1 MKKIFTLICALVG
14 IVASGFAQTVADL
27 EVCKH
32 SYVLVGDDVTNDGTE
47 KIAKNSLFGDGYF
60 FTPTGHDK
68 SNAKN
73 SFDLAEKNEDGTY
86 KWFNGKYAEYGKHL
100 NSLRLKNAQDV
111 FAIKLTAKS
120 KIIICFNGQSKV
132 GAAARY
138 PKFAKDAKLTE
149 PLNEAPTDASGTIGI
164 STVEYT
170 VPDDMTLYVGSW
182 NGDIYVS
189 YIIVEANEAPGTPS
203 VKVGPQKYENGL
215 WFREVTVKPAMVSEE
230 GSEEQ
235 VPSVVTY
242 TTDGSAPDENS
253 EVVPSD
259 PIKVYQNQTL
269 KFQAFMDFGTGLP
282 EVDAFL
288 TGAENEAV
296 VSFSFDA
303 PTITA
308 DKGNV
313 TVTSPYAAQG
323 GANVI
328 TYGDKTIN
336 GDNATLTES
345 AEVSAKTVITNG
357 SYGKFESKSA
367 SIDALVLTPI
377 TEKKEI
383 SGFKGEVIVD
393 EEATAGDTEGKT
405 HYMVK
410 EGTGSFTADDKS
422 FFVKSPVFG
431 VVNADNA
438 KYQVPEGQEVYLQM
452 KDNVTIYFETAQ
464 KSLVTITATKN
475 SCKAID
481 KADDDAKNAIF
492 AVKMDGTDQ
501 QVADIRADHD
511 FVNGDATEKLP
522 GNVLKFFV
530 EAGTHK
536 MTRYTGTGN
545 IFLSSIVV
553 EPAGT
558 DTGIND
564 IEANSTVKVK
574 KVIENGKVVIVKG
587 NNKYNAAGAQIK

>member
-68 SNAKN
+68 SNKKN
-73 SFDLAEKNEDGTY
+73 SFDLAEKNEDETY
-86 KWFNGKYAEYGKHL
+86 KWFNGKYAEYGSHL
-100 NSLRLKNAQDV
+100 NSLRLKNNQDV

-132 GAAARY
+132 GKDARY
-138 PKFAKDAKLTE
+138 PMFATDAKLTT
-149 PLNEAPTDASGTIGI
+149 PLNDAPSAESGTVGI

-170 VPDDMTLYVGSW
+170 APDDMTLYVGSW

-189 YIIVEANEAPGTPS
+189 YIIVEANEIPGTPS
-203 VKVGPQKYENGL
+203 VKVGPQTYENGL

-235 VPSVVTY
+235 FPSIVTY
-242 TTDGSAPDENS
+242 TTDGSAPDATS

-259 PIKVYQNQTL
+259 PIKVYKDQTL
-269 KFQAFMDFGTGLP
+269 KFQAFMDLGTGLP
-282 EVDAFL
+282 DVEGFL
-288 TGAENEAV
+288 SGAENEAV

-303 PTITA
+303 PTLTA

-313 TVTSPYAAQG
+313 TVTTPYAAQG

-328 TYGDKTIN
+328 TYGDQTIN

-345 AEVSAKTVITNG
+345 AVVSAKTVITNG
-357 SYGKFESKSA
+357 THGKFESKSA

-377 TEKKEI
+377 TEKQEI
-383 SGFKGEVIVD
+383 KPIAGEVVID
-393 EEATAGDTEGKT
+393 EEATAGSTDGKT
-405 HYMVK
+405 YYKVENGKHN
-410 EGTGSFTADDKS
+410 ADPKYI
-422 FFVKSPVFG
+422 FFKKPVFG
-431 VVNADNA
+431 AVTADNA

-452 KDNVTIYFETAQ
+452 KDNDLAIYFETAQ
-464 KSLVTITATKN
+464 KSLVTITASKN

-481 KADDDAKNAIF
+481 KPEDAKNLIF
-492 AVKMDGTDQ
+492 GVKMDDTDQ
-501 QVADIRADHD
+501 QVADITADHE
-511 FVNGDATEKLP
+511 FVNGDATETLS

-536 MTRYTGTGN
+536 ITRYTGTGN
-545 IFLSSIVV
+545 IFLSSIVI

-558 DTGIND
+558 NTGIND

-574 KVIENGKVVIVKG
+574 KVIENGQIVIVKG
-587 NNKYNAAGAQIK
+587 NNKYNVAGAQIK

>member
-32 SYVLVGDDVTNDGTE
+32 SYVLVGDEVTNDGTE
-47 KIAKNSLFGDGYF
+47 KVAKNSLYGDGYF

-68 SNAKN
+68 SNKKN

-86 KWFNGKYAEYGKHL
+86 KWFNGKYAEYGSHL
-100 NSLRLKNAQDV
+100 NSLRLKTTQDV
-111 FAIKLTAKS
+111 LAIKLTAKS
-120 KIIICFNGQSKV
+120 KIIICFNGQSKK
-132 GAAARY
+132 GTAARY
-138 PKFAKDAKLTE
+138 PKFATDAKLTTA
-149 PLNEAPTDASGTIGI
+149 LNDAPSDASGTVGI

-170 VPDDMTLYVGSW
+170 APDDMTLYVGSW

-189 YIIVEANEAPGTPS
+189 YIIVEANEVPGTPS

-215 WFREVTVKPAMVSEE
+215 WFREVTVKPAMVTEE
-230 GSEEQ
+230 GSEESF
-235 VPSVVTY
+235 PSIVTY

-259 PIKVYQNQTL
+259 PIKVYKDQTL
-269 KFQAFMDFGTGLP
+269 KFQAFTDFGEGLP
-282 EVDAFL
+282 EVDAIIA
-288 TGAENEAV
+288 GAENEAV

-303 PTITA
+303 PTLVA

-328 TYGDKTIN
+328 TYGENTVN
-336 GDNATLTES
+336 GDKVTLTES

-377 TEKKEI
+377 TEKKELKPI
-383 SGFKGEVIVD
+383 AGEVVVD
-393 EEATAGDTEGKT
+393 EEATAGSTDGKT
-405 HYMVK
+405 YYMVK
-410 EGTGSFTADDKS
+410 DGKLNADPKD

-431 VVNADNA
+431 AVTADEA
-438 KYQVPEGQEVYLQM
+438 QYQVPEGQDVYLQM
-452 KDNVTIYFETAQ
+452 KDDVTIYFELAD
-464 KSLVTITATKN
+464 SALVTITASKH
-475 SCKAID
+475 SCKDIEGTD
-481 KADDDAKNAIF
+481 EKSKIF
-492 AVKMDGTDQ
+492 AVKVDGNDQ
-501 QVADIRADHD
+501 QVADITATHE
-511 FVNGDATEKLP
+511 FQNGETTETLD
-522 GNVLKFFV
+522 GNVLKFGL
-530 EAGTHK
+530 AKGLHK
-536 MTRYTGTGN
+536 FTRYTGTGH
-545 IFLSSIVV
+545 IFLSSIVIDPTAV
-553 EPAGT
+553 AA
-558 DTGIND
+558 GIND
-564 IEANSTVKVK
+564 IEADKAVKVK
-574 KVIENGKVVIVKG
+574 KVIENGQVVIVKG

>member
-14 IVASGFAQTVADL
+14 LVATAMADSIKDL
-27 EVCKH
+27 PVCKH
-32 SYVLVGDDVTNDGTE
+32 SAVFVMDVYTNNGQAGLEANT
-47 KIAKNSLFGDGYF
+47 IYDGYLF
-60 FTPTGHDK
+60 SNGVTGK
-68 SNAKN
+68 ATNKGSV
-73 SFDLAEKNEDGTY
+73 DLSDDP
-86 KWFNGKYAEYGKHL
+86 KYSKYGSHL
-100 NSLRLKNAQDV
+100 NSVKLKDSKQGLV
-111 FAIKLTAKS
+111 LKVTA
-120 KIIICFNGQSKV
+120 GSKV
-132 GAAARY
+132 IVYHQSHASRY
-138 PKFAKDAKLTE
+138 IDIQEVDEKNYTKKETKTLFKGEINSTKTE
-149 PLNEAPTDASGTIGI
+149 WVADDNRTIRI
-164 STVEYT
+164 
-170 VPDDMTLYVGSW
+170 GSIA
-182 NGDIYVS
+182 GDLYVS

-203 VKVGPQKYENGL
+203 VKVGPQTYENGL
-215 WFREVTVKPAMVSEE
+215 WFREVTVEPAMVTEE
-230 GSEEQ
+230 GSDESF
-235 VPSVVTY
+235 PSVVTY
-242 TTDGSAPDENS
+242 TTDGSAPDANS

-259 PIKVYQNQTL
+259 PIKVYKDQTL
-269 KFQAFMDFGTGLP
+269 KFQAFMDDGTGNPAESL
-282 EVDAFL
+282 L
-288 TGAENEAV
+288 GAENEAV

-313 TVTSPYAAQG
+313 TVTTPYAAQG

-328 TYGDKTIN
+328 TYGDEIIN

-345 AEVSAKTVITNG
+345 AVVSAKTVINNG
-357 SYGKFESKSA
+357 TYGKFDSKSA
-367 SIDALVLTPI
+367 SIDALLLTPI

-383 SGFKGEVIVD
+383 KPIAGEVVVD
-393 EEATAGDTEGKT
+393 EEATSGSTDGKT
-405 HYMVK
+405 YYKVENGKHN
-410 EGTGSFTADDKS
+410 ADPKYI
-422 FFVKSPVFG
+422 FFKNPVFG
-431 VVNADNA
+431 AVTAENA

-452 KDNVTIYFETAQ
+452 KGDDIAIYFETAQ
-464 KSLVTITATKN
+464 KSLVTITASKN
-475 SCKAID
+475 SCKNID
-481 KADDDAKNAIF
+481 KADDDANNVIF

-501 QVADIRADHD
+501 QVADIRAEHD

-536 MTRYTGTGN
+536 MTRNTRTSN
-545 IFLSSIVV
+545 IFLSSIVI